1 MSEGNVKR
9 KNVGVMD
16 FAVVVREAA
25 INGTGIDGIVEAT
38 GLKRTTVS
46 TKLNSLRK
54 TVGKENVPSFKKNG
68 KKKTDAAAVLAIL
81 QGK

>member
-1 MSEGNVKR
+1 MSEGSTR
-9 KNVGVMD
+9 KNVSVKD
-16 FAVVVREAA
+16 FAKIVH
-25 INGTGIDGIVEAT
+25 NSKSIDEIVSAS

-54 TVGKENVPSFKKNG
+54 LVGKENVPSYKSGG
-68 KKKTDAAAVLAIL
+68 KKKSDPAEVLAIL

>member
-1 MSEGNVKR
+1 MSEGKVR
-9 KNVGVMD
+9 KNVNIMD
-16 FAVVVREAA
+16 FAAVVRDAA
-25 INGTGIDGIVEAT
+25 KNGTGIDGIVEAT